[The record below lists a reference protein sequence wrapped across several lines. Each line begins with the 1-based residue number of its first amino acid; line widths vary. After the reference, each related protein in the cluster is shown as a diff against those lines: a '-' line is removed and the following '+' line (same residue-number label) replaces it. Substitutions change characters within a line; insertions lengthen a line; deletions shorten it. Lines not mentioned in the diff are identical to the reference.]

1 MPPLFPTA
9 AQNVV
14 EGHEIPAITG
24 SPGTLP
30 LAFQLAP
37 PFVVVTTELPSIAT
51 HAIAAAHEIAS
62 ALEEGRLPATQLAPP
77 FVVVTTELAPT
88 AAQNVVDGHEI
99 ESRLAPAG
107 SCCCVQLVPP
117 SVVATTASGDPRGTA
132 KQSTG
137 LGQEMEVKPP
147 WVGV

>member
-37 PFVVVTTELPSIAT
+37 PFVVVTRDRVF
-51 HAIAAAHEIAS
+51 AIH
-62 ALEEGRLPATQLAPP
+62 
-77 FVVVTTELAPT
+77 
-88 AAQNVVDGHEI
+88 
-99 ESRLAPAG
+99 
-107 SCCCVQLVPP
+107 
-117 SVVATTASGDPRGTA
+117 
-132 KQSTG
+132 
-137 LGQEMEVKPP
+137 
-147 WVGV
+147 